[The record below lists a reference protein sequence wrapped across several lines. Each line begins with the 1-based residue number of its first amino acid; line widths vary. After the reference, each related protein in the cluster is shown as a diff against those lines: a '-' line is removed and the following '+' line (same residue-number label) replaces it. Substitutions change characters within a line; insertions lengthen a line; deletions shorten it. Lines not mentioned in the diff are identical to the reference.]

1 MDITSVVIVFTGL
14 LFMIIS
20 KVVNKEN
27 AKMLPAGYNTMSESE
42 REKFDIDGYLNFFK
56 QFFFKLDATV
66 H

>member
-27 AKMLPAGYNTMSESE
+27 AKIPIITLIGCFVRNLFEP
-42 REKFDIDGYLNFFK
+42 K
-56 QFFFKLDATV
+56 
-66 H
+66 